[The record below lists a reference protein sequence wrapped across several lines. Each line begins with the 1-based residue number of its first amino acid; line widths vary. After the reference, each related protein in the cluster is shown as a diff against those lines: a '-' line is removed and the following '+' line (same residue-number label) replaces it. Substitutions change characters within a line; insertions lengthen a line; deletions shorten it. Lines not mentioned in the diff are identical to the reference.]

1 MLELNFTNTLKTF
14 SCDIFRSLDLI
25 SEMMK
30 DPQTLQFI
38 QDCKQ
43 QLNHFFP
50 LSEFLHR
57 PIQRILKYPLLL
69 RVRNTF
75 LSVLITSAVSSND
88 NQLLW
93 SLSKNVYSFPIVPI
107 SCYRQTGSLL
117 KTFFMLLVV
126 LVGFLL
132 IFYEGVMHH
141 TIPLF
146 CNLQEYHWLA
156 TTMLLLWSYGYVT
169 NALNISW
176 SKCGVSSAS
185 LFQPAQQAPAQQAPA
200 TTYMSIQFK

>member
-1 MLELNFTNTLKTF
+1 MHILIRLVRTQNPVQVLMLELNFTNTLKTF

-69 RVRNTF
+69 RVRDTF

-93 SLSKNVYSFPIVPI
+93 SLSKNVFLFPIVPI

-132 IFYEGVMHH
+132 IFMRASCI
-141 TIPLF
+141 TR
-146 CNLQEYHWLA
+146 YHYFSICKNIIDLPQLCCYYGA
-156 TTMLLLWSYGYVT
+156 MAMLL
-169 NALNISW
+169 
-176 SKCGVSSAS
+176 
-185 LFQPAQQAPAQQAPA
+185 
-200 TTYMSIQFK
+200 MH